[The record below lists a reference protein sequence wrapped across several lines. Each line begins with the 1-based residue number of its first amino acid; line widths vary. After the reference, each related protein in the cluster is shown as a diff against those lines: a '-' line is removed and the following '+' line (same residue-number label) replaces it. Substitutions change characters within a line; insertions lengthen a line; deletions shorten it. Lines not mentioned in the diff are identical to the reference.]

1 MISNQNALLW
11 GYGSRHDSVIEN
23 GFVEERLFSAKNI
36 ELLTIRAENWKTN
49 ARMLKLESTDFT
61 LMLPN
66 ILVVIFFSRY
76 YKNRLQQYCDTTSCV
91 LILIYMIIISRV
103 RVIQERDECDTFTF
117 T

>member
-1 MISNQNALLW
+1 
-11 GYGSRHDSVIEN
+11 
-23 GFVEERLFSAKNI
+23 
-36 ELLTIRAENWKTN
+36 
-49 ARMLKLESTDFT
+49 MLKLESTDFT

-76 YKNRLQQYCDTTSCV
+76 YKNRLQQYCDTIIKVFSVGWTTPCV

-103 RVIQERDECDTFTF
+103 RVIQECDECDTFTF